1 MNLLPWEGV
10 VLHIS
15 MYKGTTSTPYRNAT
29 SDLSNSTYVTYCQ
42 SLRPTQLLVAY
53 CMRYFVL
60 SLDDMYL

>member
-1 MNLLPWEGV
+1 M
-10 VLHIS
+10 S

-29 SDLSNSTYVTYCQ
+29 SDLSNATYVTYCQ